1 MLFSKIFEFL
11 KSLKIPIDIIA
22 AGIDAEIVIPAYK
35 PKYVIADDKTID
47 NMILRK
53 KALTVISFFIISTY

>member
-1 MLFSKIFEFL
+1 M
-11 KSLKIPIDIIA
+11 PIDIIA

-35 PKYVIADDKTID
+35 PKYVIADDKIID
-47 NMILRK
+47 NIILRK